1 MLLCSDFQRYEIQ
14 KIYDLYHGVI
24 KEKETQLWKTAVF
37 QQLVFST
44 RELKEN
50 EPDRVFK
57 YQFWMIYLNKSFKSR
72 FVGRWKKDKEKK
84 RLDRSKVWA
93 EKKRVYIGNG
103 LTETENNSKSH

>member
-1 MLLCSDFQRYEIQ
+1 M
-14 KIYDLYHGVI
+14 
-24 KEKETQLWKTAVF
+24 F

-50 EPDRVFK
+50 ERDRVFK

-84 RLDRSKVWA
+84 KT
-93 EKKRVYIGNG
+93 G
-103 LTETENNSKSH
+103 